1 MLRRRVMKKASLTL
15 TILLLSFLPLY
26 AYDQVISIEVKDA
39 IHPVTAE
46 YISDAIDKADKE
58 KAALLVIQL
67 DTPGGLLES
76 TKTIIQKFFQSKTP
90 IVTFVYPSGARAA
103 SAGFMILIGSDV
115 AAMAPG
121 TNTGAAHP
129 VLSLIGKQE
138 KDDVMLEKVESDAA
152 AFVRSIAE
160 NRGRDVTEAEKA
172 VIESTSYTEK
182 EALEK
187 NLIDLISLNLEELIG
202 SLDQK
207 EIKRFDGSM
216 QILQLKG
223 KSVEHFAMNWRQKL
237 LSIISQPIISY
248 FLLLLG
254 ILGIYVEMTHPGV
267 VFPGVV
273 GVIALLLFAF
283 SVQILPVNYI
293 GILLIAF
300 SVVLFILEIKVASYG
315 MLTLGGIL
323 CLIIGSLI
331 LFEGPIPELRL
342 PFAIILPTA
351 FALGAIMAL
360 IVWLVVKV
368 HRKKAMSGREG
379 LLYEIG
385 VASTDLE
392 PDEEGKVFVHGEWW
406 NAISKEKIRKG
417 EKVKV
422 SAVKEMNIEVEKVR
436 REL

>member
-1 MLRRRVMKKASLTL
+1 MRKISLA
-15 TILLLSFLPLY
+15 TIVVLLSFSPLY
-26 AYDQVISIEVKDA
+26 AYDQIISIQVKDA
-39 IHPVTAE
+39 IHPITAE

-58 KAALLVIQL
+58 EAALLVIQL

-76 TKTIIQKFFQSKTP
+76 TKLIIQKIFQAKTP
-90 IVTFVYPSGARAA
+90 VVTYVYPSGARAA

-115 AAMAPG
+115 AAMSPS

-129 VLSLIGKQE
+129 VLGLFGKQE
-138 KDDVMLEKVESDAA
+138 ADDVMLAKAESDAA

-172 VIESTSYTEK
+172 VKESTSYTEK

-187 NLIDLISLNLEELIG
+187 NLIDLISRDMEDLVA
-202 SLDQK
+202 SLDGQ

-216 QILQLKG
+216 HTFQLKG
-223 KSVEHFAMNWRQKL
+223 KSIENFEMNWRQNL

-300 SVVLFILEIKVASYG
+300 SVVMFILEIKVTSFG

-342 PFAIILPTA
+342 PLTIILPTA
-351 FALGAIMAL
+351 LALGAVMAL
-360 IVWLVVKV
+360 IVWLVIKV

-392 PDEEGKVFVHGEWW
+392 PEAEGKVFVHGETW
-406 NAISKEKIRKG
+406 NAISKERILKG

-422 SAVKEMNIEVEKVR
+422 SAVREMNIEVEKVR
-436 REL
+436 REP